1 MSRIYH
7 CWSVE
12 DDNLVKEEIKKSPTN
27 LTVAF
32 KRASKKL
39 GVSWKAVSKHYYNA
53 IQKKKSDKLFL
64 TISSKREASN
74 YKVTRKG
81 KNATKY
87 QPEKTQKSKWKR
99 ILAILAE

>member
-1 MSRIYH
+1 MSKKYH

-32 KRASKKL
+32 KRVSKKL
-39 GVSWKAVSKHYYNA
+39 GVSWMSVSKHYYKA
-53 IQKKKSDKLFL
+53 IQKEKSDKLFL
-64 TISSKREASN
+64 TISSNRTANN

-87 QPEKTQKSKWKR
+87 QPEKTKKSKWKR